1 MTEKKDLG
9 HGPVEEQPLTAQQQQ
24 ELHEQEQYFR
34 QAFCSVSCPPLPESL
49 SADAMWEKIC
59 SGAGDH
65 QVTVDPASMQEE
77 TAQQPQQET
86 EAAPQKGK
94 VIPFPQR
101 TGKKERAR
109 RRTLAVACTLVLV
122 VGLSVAYWQLRG
134 PLGQVQGIVSGNS
147 QASTAESA
155 ESAAAEATAADAD
168 TQTEESVEAVEE
180 AAAPMMAAPP
190 EEETASDETA
200 SGGAGQ
206 TEQRSAETQ
215 DAAIAPQSA
224 QPQQEQA
231 TVHPKM
237 QQEQNETDSQREELR
252 QRILASI
259 DAGQQEQSAE
269 GNPDTGGSGQQQ
281 ANQLTAQSA
290 EATAEEPVEE
300 SVEESVEAVVP
311 EQAETTDDTQQSDSV
326 SILKNMMENAKENQ
340 PQSFQLKNGSVNYDP
355 ASGEVTVMDLN
366 QQQTATLS
374 LPAGAQVFAS
384 DVTLAAIVPDEQAQ
398 TVTLTLYSVE
408 DLQNPQAV
416 STVTHQGELFDAYQS
431 VSDSYTLVTS
441 VWFDREQVEGGNFL
455 PQVNGA
461 ELSPDQINIIE
472 GYEQGDQVNY
482 LITTTITPDSVKTRA
497 DLYLN

>member
-1 MTEKKDLG
+1 
-9 HGPVEEQPLTAQQQQ
+9 
-24 ELHEQEQYFR
+24 
-34 QAFCSVSCPPLPESL
+34 
-49 SADAMWEKIC
+49 
-59 SGAGDH
+59 
-65 QVTVDPASMQEE
+65 
-77 TAQQPQQET
+77 
-86 EAAPQKGK
+86 
-94 VIPFPQR
+94 
-101 TGKKERAR
+101 
-109 RRTLAVACTLVLV
+109 
-122 VGLSVAYWQLRG
+122 
-134 PLGQVQGIVSGNS
+134 
-147 QASTAESA
+147 
-155 ESAAAEATAADAD
+155 
-168 TQTEESVEAVEE
+168 
-180 AAAPMMAAPP
+180 MMAAPP

-231 TVHPKM
+231 TVQPKT
-237 QQEQNETDSQREELR
+237 QPEQNETDSQREELR
-252 QRILASI
+252 QRILTSI
-259 DAGQQEQSAE
+259 DAGQQEQSTE
-269 GNPDTGGSGQQQ
+269 ENPDTGGGQQ

-300 SVEESVEAVVP
+300 SVEAVVP
-311 EQAETTDDTQQSDSV
+311 EQAETTGDTQQGDSV
-326 SILKNMMENAKENQ
+326 SILKNMMENAKESQ
-340 PQSFQLKNGSVNYDP
+340 PQSFQLKNGSVTYDP
-355 ASGEVTVMDLN
+355 SSGEVTVMDLN

>member
-9 HGPVEEQPLTAQQQQ
+9 YGPVEEEPLTAQQQQ

-65 QVTVDPASMQEE
+65 QVTVDPVSMQEE
-77 TAQQPQQET
+77 LQQET

-109 RRTLAVACTLVLV
+109 RRRTLAVACTLVLV
-122 VGLSVAYWQLRG
+122 VGLSVAYWQLQG
-134 PLGQVQGIVSGNS
+134 PLGQMQDLVSGNS

-155 ESAAAEATAADAD
+155 ETATAEATAADAD
-168 TQTEESVEAVEE
+168 TQTEESAEAVEE

-231 TVHPKM
+231 TVQPKM

-259 DAGQQEQSAE
+259 DAGQQEQSTE

-281 ANQLTAQSA
+281 ANQLTAQST
-290 EATAEEPVEE
+290 EATAEEP
-300 SVEESVEAVVP
+300 VEESVEAVVP

-326 SILKNMMENAKENQ
+326 SILKNMMENAKESQ

>member
-9 HGPVEEQPLTAQQQQ
+9 YGPVEEEPLSERQQQ

-109 RRTLAVACTLVLV
+109 RRRTLAVACTLVLV
-122 VGLSVAYWQLRG
+122 VGLSVAYWQLQG
-134 PLGQVQGIVSGNS
+134 PLGQMQDLVSGNS

-155 ESAAAEATAADAD
+155 ESATAEATTADAD
-168 TQTEESVEAVEE
+168 TQTEESAEAVEE

-231 TVHPKM
+231 TVQPKT
-237 QQEQNETDSQREELR
+237 QPEQNETDSQREELR
-252 QRILASI
+252 QRILTSI
-259 DAGQQEQSAE
+259 DAGQQEQSTE
-269 GNPDTGGSGQQQ
+269 ENPDTGGGQQ

-300 SVEESVEAVVP
+300 SVEAVVP
-311 EQAETTDDTQQSDSV
+311 EQAETTGDTQQGDSV
-326 SILKNMMENAKENQ
+326 SILKNMMENAKESQ
-340 PQSFQLKNGSVNYDP
+340 PQSFQLKNGSVTYDP
-355 ASGEVTVMDLN
+355 SSGEVTVMDLN

>member
-9 HGPVEEQPLTAQQQQ
+9 YGPVEEEPLSERQQQ

-77 TAQQPQQET
+77 LRQET

-109 RRTLAVACTLVLV
+109 RRRTLAVACTLVLV
-122 VGLSVAYWQLRG
+122 VGLSVAYWQLQG
-134 PLGQVQGIVSGNS
+134 PLGQMQDLVSGNS

-168 TQTEESVEAVEE
+168 TQTEESAEAVEE

-259 DAGQQEQSAE
+259 DAGQQEQSTE

-300 SVEESVEAVVP
+300 SVEAVVP
-311 EQAETTDDTQQSDSV
+311 EQAETTGDTQQSDSV

>member
-9 HGPVEEQPLTAQQQQ
+9 YGPVEEEPLSERQQQ

-65 QVTVDPASMQEE
+65 QVMVDPASLGEQAPRQE
-77 TAQQPQQET
+77 QQ
-86 EAAPQKGK
+86 ASVQKGK

-101 TGKKERAR
+101 TGKKERARR

-122 VGLSVAYWQLRG
+122 VGLSVAYWQLQG
-134 PLGQVQGIVSGNS
+134 PLGQMQDLVSGNS
-147 QASTAESA
+147 QVSTAESA
-155 ESAAAEATAADAD
+155 ETATAEATAADAD
-168 TQTEESVEAVEE
+168 TQTEESAEAVEE

-200 SGGAGQ
+200 SGSGEQ

-231 TVHPKM
+231 TIHPKM

-259 DAGQQEQSAE
+259 DAGQQEQSTE

-311 EQAETTDDTQQSDSV
+311 EQAETTDDTQQSGSV

-366 QQQTATLS
+366 QQQTATLL

>member
-9 HGPVEEQPLTAQQQQ
+9 YGPVEEEPLSERQQQ

-122 VGLSVAYWQLRG
+122 VGLSVAYWQLQG
-134 PLGQVQGIVSGNS
+134 PLGQMQDLVSGNS

-155 ESAAAEATAADAD
+155 ESATAEATTADAD
-168 TQTEESVEAVEE
+168 TQTEESAEAVEE

-190 EEETASDETA
+190 EEETALDEAA

-259 DAGQQEQSAE
+259 DAGQQEQSTE
-269 GNPDTGGSGQQQ
+269 GNPDTGGSSQQQ

-300 SVEESVEAVVP
+300 SVEAVVP
-311 EQAETTDDTQQSDSV
+311 EQAETTGDTQQSDSV
-326 SILKNMMENAKENQ
+326 SILKNMMENAKESQ
-340 PQSFQLKNGSVNYDP
+340 PQSFQLKNGSVTYDP
-355 ASGEVTVMDLN
+355 SSGEVEVMDLN
-366 QQQTATLS
+366 QQPAATLT

-408 DLQNPQAV
+408 DMQNPQAV

-441 VWFDREQVEGGNFL
+441 VWFDREQVEGGEFL
-455 PQVNGA
+455 PQVNGV

>member
-9 HGPVEEQPLTAQQQQ
+9 YGPVEEEPLTAQQQQ

-77 TAQQPQQET
+77 LRQET

-109 RRTLAVACTLVLV
+109 RRRTLAVACTLVLV
-122 VGLSVAYWQLRG
+122 VGLSVAYWQLQG
-134 PLGQVQGIVSGNS
+134 PLGQMQDLVSGNS

-168 TQTEESVEAVEE
+168 TQTEESAEAVEE

-231 TVHPKM
+231 TVQPKT
-237 QQEQNETDSQREELR
+237 QAEQNETDSQREELR

-259 DAGQQEQSAE
+259 DAGQQEQSTE

-300 SVEESVEAVVP
+300 SVEAVVP
-311 EQAETTDDTQQSDSV
+311 EQEAETAGDTQEGGSV

-340 PQSFQLKNGSVNYDP
+340 PQSFQLKNGSVTYDP
-355 ASGEVTVMDLN
+355 SSGEVTVMDLN

-472 GYEQGDQVNY
+472 GYEQGNQVNY

>member
-9 HGPVEEQPLTAQQQQ
+9 YGPVEEQPLTAQQQQ

-77 TAQQPQQET
+77 LRQET

-101 TGKKERAR
+101 TGKKARARR

-122 VGLSVAYWQLRG
+122 VGLSVAYWQLQG
-134 PLGQVQGIVSGNS
+134 PLGQMQDLVSGNS

-155 ESAAAEATAADAD
+155 ESATAEATTADAD
-168 TQTEESVEAVEE
+168 TQTEESAEAVEE

-231 TVHPKM
+231 TVQPKT
-237 QQEQNETDSQREELR
+237 QPEQNETDSQREELR
-252 QRILASI
+252 QRILTSI
-259 DAGQQEQSAE
+259 DAGQQEQSTE
-269 GNPDTGGSGQQQ
+269 ENPDTGGGQQ

-300 SVEESVEAVVP
+300 SVEAVVP
-311 EQAETTDDTQQSDSV
+311 EQEAETAGDTQEGGSV
-326 SILKNMMENAKENQ
+326 SILKNMMENAKESQ
-340 PQSFQLKNGSVNYDP
+340 PQSFQLKNGSVTYDP
-355 ASGEVTVMDLN
+355 SSGEVEVMDLN
-366 QQQTATLS
+366 QQPAATLT

-455 PQVNGA
+455 PQVNGV

>member
-77 TAQQPQQET
+77 LRQET

-101 TGKKERAR
+101 TGKKARARR

-122 VGLSVAYWQLRG
+122 VGLSVAYWQLQG
-134 PLGQVQGIVSGNS
+134 PLGQMQDLVSGNS

-155 ESAAAEATAADAD
+155 ETATAEATAADAD
-168 TQTEESVEAVEE
+168 TQTEESAEAVEE

-231 TVHPKM
+231 TVQPKT
-237 QQEQNETDSQREELR
+237 QPEQNETDSQREELR

-259 DAGQQEQSAE
+259 DAGQQEQSTE

-300 SVEESVEAVVP
+300 SVEAVVP
-311 EQAETTDDTQQSDSV
+311 EQEAETAGDTQEGGSV

-366 QQQTATLS
+366 QQPAATLT

-455 PQVNGA
+455 PQVNGV

>member
-9 HGPVEEQPLTAQQQQ
+9 YGPVEEEPLSERQQQ

-77 TAQQPQQET
+77 LQQET

-109 RRTLAVACTLVLV
+109 RRRTLAVACTLVLV
-122 VGLSVAYWQLRG
+122 VGLSVAYWQLQG
-134 PLGQVQGIVSGNS
+134 PLGQMQDLVSGNS

-168 TQTEESVEAVEE
+168 TQTEESAEAVEE

-259 DAGQQEQSAE
+259 DAGQQEQSTE

-300 SVEESVEAVVP
+300 SVEAVVP
-311 EQAETTDDTQQSDSV
+311 EQAETTGDTQQSDSV

>member
-77 TAQQPQQET
+77 LRQET

-109 RRTLAVACTLVLV
+109 RRRTLAVACTLVLV
-122 VGLSVAYWQLRG
+122 VGLSVAYWQLQG
-134 PLGQVQGIVSGNS
+134 PLGQMQDLVSGNS

-168 TQTEESVEAVEE
+168 TQTEESAEAVEE
-180 AAAPMMAAPP
+180 AAVPMMAAPP

-259 DAGQQEQSAE
+259 DAGQQEQSTE
-269 GNPDTGGSGQQQ
+269 GNPDTGGSSQQQ

-300 SVEESVEAVVP
+300 SVEAVVP
-311 EQAETTDDTQQSDSV
+311 EQEAETAGDTQEGGSV
-326 SILKNMMENAKENQ
+326 SILKNMMENAKESQ
-340 PQSFQLKNGSVNYDP
+340 PQSFQLKNGSVTYDP

>member
-9 HGPVEEQPLTAQQQQ
+9 YGPVEEQPLTAQQQQ

-77 TAQQPQQET
+77 LRQET

-101 TGKKERAR
+101 TGKKERARR

-155 ESAAAEATAADAD
+155 ESSAAEATAADAD
-168 TQTEESVEAVEE
+168 TQTEESAEAVEE

-259 DAGQQEQSAE
+259 DAGQQEQSTE

-300 SVEESVEAVVP
+300 SVEAVVP
-311 EQAETTDDTQQSDSV
+311 EQEAETAGDTQEGDSV

-441 VWFDREQVEGGNFL
+441 VWFDREQVEGGEFL

-472 GYEQGDQVNY
+472 GYEQGNQVNY

>member
-77 TAQQPQQET
+77 LRQET

-109 RRTLAVACTLVLV
+109 RRRTLAVACTLVLV
-122 VGLSVAYWQLRG
+122 VGLSVAYWQLQG
-134 PLGQVQGIVSGNS
+134 PLGQMQDLVSGNS

-168 TQTEESVEAVEE
+168 TQTEESAEAVEE

-259 DAGQQEQSAE
+259 DAGQQEQSTE

-300 SVEESVEAVVP
+300 SVEAVVP
-311 EQAETTDDTQQSDSV
+311 EQEAETAGDTQEGGSV

>member
-9 HGPVEEQPLTAQQQQ
+9 YGPVEEEPLSERQQQ

-77 TAQQPQQET
+77 LQQET

-109 RRTLAVACTLVLV
+109 RRRTLAVACTLVLV
-122 VGLSVAYWQLRG
+122 VGLSVAYWQLQG
-134 PLGQVQGIVSGNS
+134 PLGQMQDLVSSNS

-155 ESAAAEATAADAD
+155 ETATAEATAADAD
-168 TQTEESVEAVEE
+168 TQTEESAEAVEE

-231 TVHPKM
+231 TVQPKTRE
-237 QQEQNETDSQREELR
+237 EQDQTDSRREELR

-259 DAGQQEQSAE
+259 DAGQQEQSTE

-281 ANQLTAQSA
+281 ANQLTAQ
-290 EATAEEPVEE
+290 
-300 SVEESVEAVVP
+300 ESVEAVVP
-311 EQAETTDDTQQSDSV
+311 EQAEITDDTQQSDSV

-355 ASGEVTVMDLN
+355 ASGEVTVMYLN
-366 QQQTATLS
+366 QQPAATLT

-441 VWFDREQVEGGNFL
+441 VWFDREQVEGGEFL
-455 PQVNGA
+455 PQVNGV

>member
-9 HGPVEEQPLTAQQQQ
+9 YGPVEEEPLSERQQQ

-77 TAQQPQQET
+77 LRQET

-109 RRTLAVACTLVLV
+109 RRRTLAVACTLVLV
-122 VGLSVAYWQLRG
+122 VGLSVAYWQLQG
-134 PLGQVQGIVSGNS
+134 PLGQMQDLVSGNS
-147 QASTAESA
+147 QVSTAESA
-155 ESAAAEATAADAD
+155 ETATAEATAADAD
-168 TQTEESVEAVEE
+168 TQTEESAEAVEE

-259 DAGQQEQSAE
+259 DAGQQEQSTE

-300 SVEESVEAVVP
+300 SVEAVVP
-311 EQAETTDDTQQSDSV
+311 EQEAETAGDTQEGGSV

>member
-24 ELHEQEQYFR
+24 QLHEQEQYFR
-34 QAFCSVSCPPLPESL
+34 QAFGSVSCPPLPESL

-65 QVTVDPASMQEE
+65 QVTVDPASLQEE
-77 TAQQPQQET
+77 FQQET

-101 TGKKERAR
+101 TGKKERARR

-134 PLGQVQGIVSGNS
+134 PLGQMQDLVSGNS

-168 TQTEESVEAVEE
+168 TQTEESAEAVEE

-259 DAGQQEQSAE
+259 DAGQQEQSTE

-300 SVEESVEAVVP
+300 SVEAVVP
-311 EQAETTDDTQQSDSV
+311 EQEAETAGDTQEGGSV

-455 PQVNGA
+455 PQVNGV

>member
-9 HGPVEEQPLTAQQQQ
+9 YGPVEEEPLSERQQQ

-65 QVTVDPASMQEE
+65 QVMVDPASLGEQAPRQE
-77 TAQQPQQET
+77 QQ
-86 EAAPQKGK
+86 ASVQKGK

-101 TGKKERAR
+101 TGKKERARR

-168 TQTEESVEAVEE
+168 TQTEESAEAVEE

-259 DAGQQEQSAE
+259 DAGQQEQSTE
-269 GNPDTGGSGQQQ
+269 GNPDTGGSSQQQ

-311 EQAETTDDTQQSDSV
+311 EQAETTGDTQQSDSV
-326 SILKNMMENAKENQ
+326 SILKNMMENAKESQ
-340 PQSFQLKNGSVNYDP
+340 PQSFQLKNGSVTYDP
-355 ASGEVTVMDLN
+355 SSGEVTVMDLN

>member
-77 TAQQPQQET
+77 LQQET

-101 TGKKERAR
+101 TGKKERARR

-155 ESAAAEATAADAD
+155 ETATAEATAADAD
-168 TQTEESVEAVEE
+168 TQTEESAEAVEE

-190 EEETASDETA
+190 EEETASDGTA

-259 DAGQQEQSAE
+259 DAGQQEQSTE
-269 GNPDTGGSGQQQ
+269 GNPDTGGSSQQQ

-300 SVEESVEAVVP
+300 SVEAVVP
-311 EQAETTDDTQQSDSV
+311 EQEAETAGDTQEGGSV

-366 QQQTATLS
+366 QQPAATLS

>member
-77 TAQQPQQET
+77 LRQET

-101 TGKKERAR
+101 TGKKERARR

-168 TQTEESVEAVEE
+168 TQTEESAEAVEE

-259 DAGQQEQSAE
+259 DAGQQEQSTE

-300 SVEESVEAVVP
+300 SVEAVVP
-311 EQAETTDDTQQSDSV
+311 EQAETTGDTQQSDSV
-326 SILKNMMENAKENQ
+326 SILKNMMENAKESQ
-340 PQSFQLKNGSVNYDP
+340 PQSFQLKNGSVTYDP
-355 ASGEVTVMDLN
+355 SSGEVEVMDLN
-366 QQQTATLS
+366 QQPAATLT

-461 ELSPDQINIIE
+461 ELFPDQINIIE

>member
-9 HGPVEEQPLTAQQQQ
+9 YGPVEEEPLSERQQQ

-77 TAQQPQQET
+77 LRQET

-109 RRTLAVACTLVLV
+109 RRRTLAVACTLVLV
-122 VGLSVAYWQLRG
+122 VGLSVAYWQLQG
-134 PLGQVQGIVSGNS
+134 PLGQMQDLVSSNS

-168 TQTEESVEAVEE
+168 TQTEESAEAVEE

-259 DAGQQEQSAE
+259 DAGQQEQSTE

-300 SVEESVEAVVP
+300 SVEAVVP
-311 EQAETTDDTQQSDSV
+311 EQEAETAGDTQQGDSV

-366 QQQTATLS
+366 QQPAATLT

-455 PQVNGA
+455 PQVNGV

>member
-77 TAQQPQQET
+77 LRQET

-101 TGKKERAR
+101 TGKKERARR

-168 TQTEESVEAVEE
+168 TQTEESAEAVEE

-231 TVHPKM
+231 TVQPKM

-259 DAGQQEQSAE
+259 DAGQQEQSTE

-300 SVEESVEAVVP
+300 SVEAVVP
-311 EQAETTDDTQQSDSV
+311 EQAETTGDTQQSDSV
-326 SILKNMMENAKENQ
+326 SILKNMMENAKESQ
-340 PQSFQLKNGSVNYDP
+340 PQSFQLKNGSVTYDP
-355 ASGEVTVMDLN
+355 SSGEVEVMDLN
-366 QQQTATLS
+366 QQPAATLT

>member
-9 HGPVEEQPLTAQQQQ
+9 YGPVEEEPLSERQQQ

-77 TAQQPQQET
+77 LRQET

-101 TGKKERAR
+101 TGKKERARR

-168 TQTEESVEAVEE
+168 TQTEESAEAVEE

-190 EEETASDETA
+190 EKETASDETA

-300 SVEESVEAVVP
+300 SVEAVVP
-311 EQAETTDDTQQSDSV
+311 EQEAETAGDTQQSDSV

-455 PQVNGA
+455 PQVNGV

>member
-9 HGPVEEQPLTAQQQQ
+9 HGPVEEEPLTAQQQQ

-77 TAQQPQQET
+77 LRQET

-101 TGKKERAR
+101 TGKKERARR

-168 TQTEESVEAVEE
+168 TQTEESAEAVEE

-190 EEETASDETA
+190 EKETASDETA
-200 SGGAGQ
+200 SSGAGQ

-259 DAGQQEQSAE
+259 DAGQQEQSTE

-300 SVEESVEAVVP
+300 SVEAVVP
-311 EQAETTDDTQQSDSV
+311 EQEAETAGDTQEGGSV
-326 SILKNMMENAKENQ
+326 SILKNMMENAKESQ

-455 PQVNGA
+455 PQVNGV

>member
-77 TAQQPQQET
+77 LQQET

-109 RRTLAVACTLVLV
+109 RRRTLAVACTLVLV
-122 VGLSVAYWQLRG
+122 VGLSVAYWQLQG
-134 PLGQVQGIVSGNS
+134 PLGQMQDLVSSNS

-168 TQTEESVEAVEE
+168 TQTEESAEAVEE

-190 EEETASDETA
+190 EEETASDETV

-231 TVHPKM
+231 TVQPKM

-259 DAGQQEQSAE
+259 DAGQQEQSTE
-269 GNPDTGGSGQQQ
+269 GNPDTGGSSQQQ

-300 SVEESVEAVVP
+300 SVEAVVP
-311 EQAETTDDTQQSDSV
+311 EQEAETAGDTQEGGSV
-326 SILKNMMENAKENQ
+326 SILKNMMENAKESQ
-340 PQSFQLKNGSVNYDP
+340 PQSFQLKNGSVTYDP
-355 ASGEVTVMDLN
+355 SSGEVTVMDLN

>member
-59 SGAGDH
+59 TGAGNH

-77 TAQQPQQET
+77 LQQET

-109 RRTLAVACTLVLV
+109 RRRTLAVACTLVLV
-122 VGLSVAYWQLRG
+122 VGLSVAYWQLQG
-134 PLGQVQGIVSGNS
+134 PLGQMQDLVSSNS

-155 ESAAAEATAADAD
+155 ETATAEATAADAD
-168 TQTEESVEAVEE
+168 TQTEESAEAVEE

-200 SGGAGQ
+200 SGSGEQ

-259 DAGQQEQSAE
+259 DAGQQEQSTE

-300 SVEESVEAVVP
+300 SVEAVVP
-311 EQAETTDDTQQSDSV
+311 EQEAETAGDTQEGGSV

>member
-77 TAQQPQQET
+77 LRQET

-101 TGKKERAR
+101 TGKKERARR

-155 ESAAAEATAADAD
+155 ESSAAEATAADAD
-168 TQTEESVEAVEE
+168 TQTEESAEAVEE

-231 TVHPKM
+231 TVQPKM
-237 QQEQNETDSQREELR
+237 QPEQNETDSQREELR

-259 DAGQQEQSAE
+259 DAGQQEQSTE
-269 GNPDTGGSGQQQ
+269 GNPDTGGSSQQQ

-290 EATAEEPVEE
+290 EATAEEP
-300 SVEESVEAVVP
+300 VEESVEAVVP

-340 PQSFQLKNGSVNYDP
+340 PQSFQLKNGSVTYDP
-355 ASGEVTVMDLN
+355 SSGEVEVMDLN
-366 QQQTATLS
+366 QQPAATLT
-374 LPAGAQVFAS
+374 LPARAQVFAS

>member
-9 HGPVEEQPLTAQQQQ
+9 YGPVEEEPLSERQQQ

-65 QVTVDPASMQEE
+65 QVTVDPVSMQEE
-77 TAQQPQQET
+77 LQQET

-109 RRTLAVACTLVLV
+109 RRRTLAVACTLVLV
-122 VGLSVAYWQLRG
+122 VGLSVAYWQLQG
-134 PLGQVQGIVSGNS
+134 PLGQMQDLVSSNS

-155 ESAAAEATAADAD
+155 ESSAAEATAADAD
-168 TQTEESVEAVEE
+168 AQTEESAEAVEE

-259 DAGQQEQSAE
+259 DAGQQEQSTE

-300 SVEESVEAVVP
+300 SVEAVVP
-311 EQAETTDDTQQSDSV
+311 EQEAETAGDTQQGDSV

-340 PQSFQLKNGSVNYDP
+340 PQSFQLKNGSVTYDP
-355 ASGEVTVMDLN
+355 SSGEVEVMDLN
-366 QQQTATLS
+366 QQPAATLT

>member
-9 HGPVEEQPLTAQQQQ
+9 YGPVEEEPLSERQQQ

-65 QVTVDPASMQEE
+65 QVMVDPASLGEQAPRQE
-77 TAQQPQQET
+77 QQ
-86 EAAPQKGK
+86 ASVQKGK

-101 TGKKERAR
+101 TGKKERARR

-122 VGLSVAYWQLRG
+122 VGLSVAYWQLQG
-134 PLGQVQGIVSGNS
+134 PLGQMQDLVSGNS

-155 ESAAAEATAADAD
+155 ETATAEATAADAD
-168 TQTEESVEAVEE
+168 TQTEESAEAVEE

-231 TVHPKM
+231 TVQPKM

-259 DAGQQEQSAE
+259 DAGQQEQSTE

-340 PQSFQLKNGSVNYDP
+340 PQSFPLKNGSVNYDP

>member
-9 HGPVEEQPLTAQQQQ
+9 YGPVEEEPLTAQQQQ

-77 TAQQPQQET
+77 LRQET

-101 TGKKERAR
+101 TGKKERARR

-155 ESAAAEATAADAD
+155 ESSAAEATAADAD
-168 TQTEESVEAVEE
+168 TQTEESAEAVEE
-180 AAAPMMAAPP
+180 AAVPMMAAPP

-259 DAGQQEQSAE
+259 DAGQQEQSTE

-300 SVEESVEAVVP
+300 SVEAVVP
-311 EQAETTDDTQQSDSV
+311 EQEAETAGDTQEGGSV

>member
-77 TAQQPQQET
+77 LRQET

-101 TGKKERAR
+101 TGKKARARR

-122 VGLSVAYWQLRG
+122 VGLSVAYWQLQG
-134 PLGQVQGIVSGNS
+134 PLGQMQDLVSGNS

-155 ESAAAEATAADAD
+155 ETATAEATAADAD
-168 TQTEESVEAVEE
+168 TQTEESAEAVEE

-231 TVHPKM
+231 TVQPKT
-237 QQEQNETDSQREELR
+237 QPEQNETDSQREELR

-259 DAGQQEQSAE
+259 DAGQQEQSTE

-300 SVEESVEAVVP
+300 SVEAVVP
-311 EQAETTDDTQQSDSV
+311 EQEAETAGDTQEGGSV

-366 QQQTATLS
+366 QQPAATLT

-384 DVTLAAIVPDEQAQ
+384 DVTLAAIVPDEQTQ
-398 TVTLTLYSVE
+398 KVTLTLYSVE

-455 PQVNGA
+455 PQVNGV

-472 GYEQGDQVNY
+472 GYEQGNQVNY

>member
-77 TAQQPQQET
+77 LRQET

-109 RRTLAVACTLVLV
+109 RRRTLAVACTLVLV
-122 VGLSVAYWQLRG
+122 VGLSVAYWQLQG
-134 PLGQVQGIVSGNS
+134 PLGQMQDLVSGNS

-155 ESAAAEATAADAD
+155 ETATAEATAADAD
-168 TQTEESVEAVEE
+168 TQTEESAEAVEE

-259 DAGQQEQSAE
+259 DAGQQEQSTE

-300 SVEESVEAVVP
+300 SVEAVVP
-311 EQAETTDDTQQSDSV
+311 EQEAETAGDTQEGGSV

>member
-9 HGPVEEQPLTAQQQQ
+9 HGPVEEEPLSERQQQ

-77 TAQQPQQET
+77 LRQET

-101 TGKKERAR
+101 TGKKARARR

-122 VGLSVAYWQLRG
+122 VGLSVAYWQLQG
-134 PLGQVQGIVSGNS
+134 PLGQMQDLVSGNS

-168 TQTEESVEAVEE
+168 TQTEESAEAVEE
-180 AAAPMMAAPP
+180 AAVPMMAAPP

-231 TVHPKM
+231 TVQPKT

-259 DAGQQEQSAE
+259 DAGQQEQSTE

-300 SVEESVEAVVP
+300 SVEAVVP
-311 EQAETTDDTQQSDSV
+311 EQEAETAGDTQEGGSV
-326 SILKNMMENAKENQ
+326 SILKNMMENAKESQ

-441 VWFDREQVEGGNFL
+441 VWFDREQVESGEFL

-472 GYEQGDQVNY
+472 GYEQGNQVNY

>member
-77 TAQQPQQET
+77 LRQET

-109 RRTLAVACTLVLV
+109 RRRTLAVACTLVLV
-122 VGLSVAYWQLRG
+122 VGLSVAYWQLQG
-134 PLGQVQGIVSGNS
+134 PLGQMQDLVSGNS

-168 TQTEESVEAVEE
+168 TQTEESAEAVEE
-180 AAAPMMAAPP
+180 AAVPMMAAPP

-231 TVHPKM
+231 TVQPKT
-237 QQEQNETDSQREELR
+237 QPEQNETDSQREELR

-259 DAGQQEQSAE
+259 DAGQQEQSTE

-300 SVEESVEAVVP
+300 SVEAVVP
-311 EQAETTDDTQQSDSV
+311 EQAETTGDTQQSDSV

-441 VWFDREQVEGGNFL
+441 VWFDREQVEGGEFL

>member
-9 HGPVEEQPLTAQQQQ
+9 YGPVEEEPLSERQQQ

-77 TAQQPQQET
+77 LRQET

-101 TGKKERAR
+101 TGKKERARR

-155 ESAAAEATAADAD
+155 ESSAAEATAADAD
-168 TQTEESVEAVEE
+168 AQTEESAEAVEE

-190 EEETASDETA
+190 EEETASDEAA

-231 TVHPKM
+231 TVQPKM

-259 DAGQQEQSAE
+259 DAGQQEQSTE

-300 SVEESVEAVVP
+300 SVEAVVP
-311 EQAETTDDTQQSDSV
+311 EQEAETAGDTQEGGSV
-326 SILKNMMENAKENQ
+326 SILKNMMENAKESQ
-340 PQSFQLKNGSVNYDP
+340 PQSFQLKNGSVTYDP
-355 ASGEVTVMDLN
+355 SSGEVTVMDLN

-455 PQVNGA
+455 PQVNGV

-472 GYEQGDQVNY
+472 GYEQGNQVNY

>member
-34 QAFCSVSCPPLPESL
+34 QAFCSVSCPALPKGL

-65 QVTVDPASMQEE
+65 QVTVDPVSMQEE
-77 TAQQPQQET
+77 LQQET

-101 TGKKERAR
+101 TGKKERARR

-168 TQTEESVEAVEE
+168 TQTEESAEAVEE

-190 EEETASDETA
+190 EKETASDETA

-259 DAGQQEQSAE
+259 DAGQQEQSTE

-300 SVEESVEAVVP
+300 SVEAVVP
-311 EQAETTDDTQQSDSV
+311 EQEAETAGDTQEGGSV
-326 SILKNMMENAKENQ
+326 SILKNMMENAKESQ
-340 PQSFQLKNGSVNYDP
+340 PQSFQLKNGSVTYDP
-355 ASGEVTVMDLN
+355 SSGEVEVMDLN
-366 QQQTATLS
+366 QQPAATLT

>member
-9 HGPVEEQPLTAQQQQ
+9 YGPVEEEPLSERQQQ

-77 TAQQPQQET
+77 LRQET

-101 TGKKERAR
+101 TGKKERARR

-168 TQTEESVEAVEE
+168 TQTEESAEAVEE

-300 SVEESVEAVVP
+300 SVEAVVP
-311 EQAETTDDTQQSDSV
+311 EQEAETAGDTQQSDSV

-340 PQSFQLKNGSVNYDP
+340 PQSFQLKNGSVTYDP
-355 ASGEVTVMDLN
+355 SSGEVEVMDLN
-366 QQQTATLS
+366 QQPAATLT

>member
-77 TAQQPQQET
+77 LRQET

-109 RRTLAVACTLVLV
+109 RRRTLAVACTLVLV
-122 VGLSVAYWQLRG
+122 VGLSVAYWQLQG
-134 PLGQVQGIVSGNS
+134 PLGQMQDLVSGNS

-168 TQTEESVEAVEE
+168 TQTEESAEAVEE
-180 AAAPMMAAPP
+180 AAAPMMVAPP

-224 QPQQEQA
+224 QPQQEQT
-231 TVHPKM
+231 TVQPKM

-259 DAGQQEQSAE
+259 DAGQQEQSTE

-300 SVEESVEAVVP
+300 SVEAVVP
-311 EQAETTDDTQQSDSV
+311 EQEAETAGDTQEGGSV

-366 QQQTATLS
+366 QQPAATLS

-441 VWFDREQVEGGNFL
+441 VWFDREQVESGEFL
-455 PQVNGA
+455 PQVNGV

>member
-9 HGPVEEQPLTAQQQQ
+9 HGPVEEEPLSERQQQ

-77 TAQQPQQET
+77 LRQET

-168 TQTEESVEAVEE
+168 TQTEESAEAVEE

-259 DAGQQEQSAE
+259 DAGQQEQSTE
-269 GNPDTGGSGQQQ
+269 GNPDTGGSSQQQ

-300 SVEESVEAVVP
+300 SVEAVVP
-311 EQAETTDDTQQSDSV
+311 EQEAETAGDTQEGGSV

>member
-9 HGPVEEQPLTAQQQQ
+9 HGPVEEEPLTAQQQQ

-59 SGAGDH
+59 SDAGDH
-65 QVTVDPASMQEE
+65 QVTVDPVSMQEE
-77 TAQQPQQET
+77 LQQET

-109 RRTLAVACTLVLV
+109 RRRTLAVACTLVLV
-122 VGLSVAYWQLRG
+122 VGLSVAYWQLQG
-134 PLGQVQGIVSGNS
+134 PLGQMQDLVSSNS

-168 TQTEESVEAVEE
+168 TQTEESAEAVEE
-180 AAAPMMAAPP
+180 AAVPMMAAPP

-231 TVHPKM
+231 TVQPKM
-237 QQEQNETDSQREELR
+237 QPEQNETDSQREELR
-252 QRILASI
+252 QRILTSI
-259 DAGQQEQSAE
+259 DAGQQEQSTE

-300 SVEESVEAVVP
+300 SVEAVVP
-311 EQAETTDDTQQSDSV
+311 EQAETTGDTQQSDSV

-355 ASGEVTVMDLN
+355 ASGEVEVMDLN
-366 QQQTATLS
+366 QQPAATLS

-455 PQVNGA
+455 PQVNGV

>member
-77 TAQQPQQET
+77 LRQET

-101 TGKKERAR
+101 TGKKERARR

-231 TVHPKM
+231 TVQPKT
-237 QQEQNETDSQREELR
+237 QPEQNETDSQREELR
-252 QRILASI
+252 QRILTSI
-259 DAGQQEQSAE
+259 DAGQQEQSTE
-269 GNPDTGGSGQQQ
+269 ENPDTGGGQQ

-300 SVEESVEAVVP
+300 SVEAVVP
-311 EQAETTDDTQQSDSV
+311 EQEAETAGDTQEGGSV
-326 SILKNMMENAKENQ
+326 SILKNMMENAKESQ
-340 PQSFQLKNGSVNYDP
+340 PQSFQLKNGSVTYDP
-355 ASGEVTVMDLN
+355 SSGEVEVMDLN
-366 QQQTATLS
+366 QQPAATLT

-398 TVTLTLYSVE
+398 TVTLTLYSV
-408 DLQNPQAV
+408 
-416 STVTHQGELFDAYQS
+416 
-431 VSDSYTLVTS
+431 
-441 VWFDREQVEGGNFL
+441 
-455 PQVNGA
+455 
-461 ELSPDQINIIE
+461 
-472 GYEQGDQVNY
+472 
-482 LITTTITPDSVKTRA
+482 
-497 DLYLN
+497 